1 MCVIEPQAPSAQH
14 GFRRVGAAAP
24 ATVVSFRHELTGW
37 LQSRLDVSDERRA
50 DIVLAADEA
59 LSNAAEFAYR
69 HGEAGD
75 ITLDVVYSA
84 ADESLG
90 ITVTDSGTWRDVDVG
105 SRPVSR
111 GRGLLLMEAL
121 ADRVD
126 IHRGVGGAEDEA
138 MCGKGT
144 TVVLTFQRC
153 PARIT

>member
-14 GFRRVGAAAP
+14 GFRRVGVAAP
-24 ATVVSFRHELTGW
+24 ATVVSFRRELTSW
-37 LQSRLDVSDERRA
+37 LKFRLDISDERRA

-59 LSNAAEFAYR
+59 LSNAAEFGYPSGR
-69 HGEAGD
+69 TGD
-75 ITLDVVYSA
+75 ITLEVVYSA
-84 ADESLG
+84 ADDRLG
-90 ITVTDSGTWRDVDVG
+90 ITVADNGTWREVDVK

-126 IHRGVGGAEDEA
+126 IDRGVDGAADEA
-138 MCGKGT
+138 AADKGT
-144 TVVLTFQRC
+144 TVVLTFERC